1 MENNRMTNFLVRF
14 SVLLLVAVASLFLG
28 MKLARSSDGSLGTT
42 DLLGKI
48 RSMQNPNLVK
58 KAFDLLDR
66 DYYTELDEQTKQKM
80 EYAAV
85 TGMLSVL
92 RDDPYNDDFTH
103 FYNPELYKDLNAQTT
118 GEYAGVGILMGLS
131 ADGHYPEIVTVF
143 PNTPA
148 EESGLHKDDVIAEIE
163 GDDTFNM
170 ILPEVAAKIKGP
182 IGTKVKVKIFRAG
195 EPDFLDFEIER
206 RNVEYSSVA
215 VAEMYDGGVGYIKIS
230 NFAEETGPDFRRN
243 MEELQ
248 AQGMKSVIIDLRDN
262 TGGVLTAARDVA
274 DCFVKDGMIVEVQ
287 TRNSSESAQL
297 SADPNTEKFDVPVVV
312 LINDGTASASE
323 VLTQA
328 LLDYGKAK
336 VVGEQSFGKGVV
348 QAVIPMDYD
357 ENGDEHSALAVVIG
371 KYYTPSHTEI
381 HKEGIAP
388 QIWYDVNNQLKDD
401 PYLKE
406 LDEKIIEKSK
416 EIQELRTEL
425 TRYLR
430 ANDAMLKKGEDVAKQ
445 LASGQEVPD
454 EPKLEPEED
463 MEGHLTADA
472 LDSTPGPEPG
482 SESETN

>member
-1 MENNRMTNFLVRF
+1 MTNFLVRL

-28 MKLARSSDGSLGTT
+28 MKLARSSDGSGTS
-42 DLLGKI
+42 DLLGRI

-66 DYYTELDEQTKQKM
+66 DYYTELDAETKQQM

-92 RDDPYNDDFTH
+92 REEPYNDDFTH
-103 FYNPELYKDLNAQTT
+103 FYNPELYQDLNAQTT

-131 ADGHYPEIVTVF
+131 ADGHYPELVTVF

-148 EESGLHKDDVIAEIE
+148 EEVGLLKNDVIAEIE
-163 GDDTFNM
+163 GEDTFNM
-170 ILPEVAAKIKGP
+170 ILPEVASKIKGP
-182 IGTKVKVKIFRAG
+182 IGSKVKVKIFRAG
-195 EPDFLDFEIER
+195 EPEFMDFEIER

-243 MEELQ
+243 MEELS
-248 AQGMKSVIIDLRDN
+248 AQGMSSLIIDLRDN

-274 DCFVKDGMIVEVQ
+274 DCFVEEGMIVEVE
-287 TRNSSESAQL
+287 TRNSDESARL
-297 SADPNTEKFDVPVVV
+297 GADPNTEKFDVPIVI

-328 LLDYGKAK
+328 LVDYGKAK
-336 VVGEQSFGKGVV
+336 VVGEKSFGKGVV

-357 ENGDEHSALAVVIG
+357 EKGDEHSALAVVIG

-381 HKEGIAP
+381 HKEGISP
-388 QIWYDVNNQLKDD
+388 NIWYDVNNQLRDD
-401 PYLKE
+401 AYLRD
-406 LDEKIIEKSK
+406 LDERIIAKSK

-430 ANDAMLKKGEDVAKQ
+430 ANDAILTKGEDVARK
-445 LASGQEVPD
+445 LASGIEVAD

-463 MEGHLTADA
+463 MEGHLTAEA
-472 LDSTPGPEPG
+472 LDTTPGPEPDTA
-482 SESETN
+482 EEQN